1 MIARVALALV
11 AASAAAQAA
20 PPAAPARPASP
31 EDPERAAE
39 AQSVFWDEV
48 AHPGA
53 RARDEQIADAIR
65 ALRLTSTDLSAVER
79 GLTQLTA
86 AAPTSADAWGYLAV
100 TAERRRR
107 WAVCADAYARAF
119 ALAPGWRADALIDA
133 RTPIKSPLV
142 RAPTLSVALCA
153 SRAGAYATARAAV
166 ERAIALG
173 ESSSELW
180 LRAGEVAL
188 AEGRLTDA
196 IDALGRSTDP
206 AAAWLRAMAF
216 DRARRDA
223 EAEAAA
229 ERANRDDPYAAR
241 TTSGT
246 IPTAPP
252 YDADYLMALAARQR
266 GQWSFVA
273 AYLRRYLAAAPA
285 GDRFRARAEEHL
297 AVAARAA
304 VTEAPAVQASD
315 GDAAASAALTASV
328 VAARPRLEA
337 CLRAVPTGLAELRIT
352 MATPPRAAP
361 PPARRPPPTARRPP
375 PPTRGRPPVPA
386 PTPYRPGVSAY
397 YLLAPT
403 ADDGDRDA
411 ALRCLEEVGA
421 TIRLP
426 TLAPGN
432 WRTVRVA
439 VRAP

>member
-1 MIARVALALV
+1 MIARVALAFV
-11 AASAAAQAA
+11 AATAATAATAAAQAA
-20 PPAAPARPASP
+20 PPAPPD
-31 EDPERAAE
+31 DPERAAE
-39 AQSVFWDEV
+39 ARSAFWDEV
-48 AHPGA
+48 AHPGT
-53 RARDEQIADAIR
+53 RARHEQIADAIR

-86 AAPTSADAWGYLAV
+86 ATPASADAWGYLAV

-107 WAVCADAYARAF
+107 WAVCADAYARAY
-119 ALAPGWRADALIDA
+119 ALAPGWRAEALIDV
-133 RTPIKSPLV
+133 RTPPKSPLL

-153 SRAGAYATARAAV
+153 SRAGAYAAARAAI

-206 AAAWLRAMAF
+206 TAAWLRATAL

-241 TTSGT
+241 TTSGV
-246 IPTAPP
+246 IPLAPP
-252 YDADYLMALAARQR
+252 YDADYVMALAARQR
-266 GQWSFVA
+266 GQWSFVV

-285 GDRFRARAEEHL
+285 DDRFRARAAEHL
-297 AVAARAA
+297 AIAERAA

-315 GDAAASAALTASV
+315 GDAASSAALTARV

-352 MATPPRAAP
+352 MAAPPRAP
-361 PPARRPPPTARRPP
+361 RPP
-375 PPTRGRPPVPA
+375 
-386 PTPYRPGVSAY
+386 
-397 YLLAPT
+397 
-403 ADDGDRDA
+403 
-411 ALRCLEEVGA
+411 
-421 TIRLP
+421 
-426 TLAPGN
+426 
-432 WRTVRVA
+432 
-439 VRAP
+439 RA

>member
-11 AASAAAQAA
+11 AATAATAAAQAA
-20 PPAAPARPASP
+20 PPASP

-39 AQSVFWDEV
+39 ARSAFWDEV
-48 AHPGA
+48 AHPGT
-53 RARDEQIADAIR
+53 RARHEQIADAIR
-65 ALRLTSTDLSAVER
+65 ALRLTSADLSAVER
-79 GLTQLTA
+79 GLTELTV

-107 WAVCADAYARAF
+107 WGVCADAYARAY
-119 ALAPGWRADALIDA
+119 ALAPGWRAEALIDV
-133 RTPIKSPLV
+133 RTPAKSPLV
-142 RAPTLSVALCA
+142 RAPVLSVALCA
-153 SRAGAYATARAAV
+153 TRAGAYAAARAAV

-180 LRAGEVAL
+180 LRAGEIAL
-188 AEGRLTDA
+188 AEGRLIDA
-196 IDALGRSTDP
+196 IDALGRSTEP

-229 ERANRDDPYAAR
+229 ERANREDPYAAR
-241 TTSGT
+241 TTSGA
-246 IPTAPP
+246 IPLAPP
-252 YDADYLMALAARQR
+252 HDADYVMALAARQR
-266 GQWSFVA
+266 GQWSFVV

-285 GDRFRARAEEHL
+285 DDRFRARAGEHL
-297 AVAARAA
+297 AIAARAA
-304 VTEAPAVQASD
+304 LTELPVVQASD
-315 GDAAASAALTASV
+315 RDAASTTALTADV

-337 CLRAVPTGLAELRIT
+337 CLRDVPTGLAELRIT
-352 MATPPRAAP
+352 MAAPPRAPTPTRPARPTAP
-361 PPARRPPPTARRPP
+361 SRRPPTPP
-375 PPTRGRPPVPA
+375 PHGRPSLPA

-397 YLLAPT
+397 YLLAPS
-403 ADDGDRDA
+403 AADGDRDA

-426 TLAPGN
+426 TLAPGT
-432 WRTVRVA
+432 WLTVRVA

>member
-11 AASAAAQAA
+11 AATAAAQAA
-20 PPAAPARPASP
+20 PPSPAA
-31 EDPERAAE
+31 DPERAAE
-39 AQSVFWDEV
+39 ARSAFWDEV
-48 AHPGA
+48 AHPGT
-53 RARDEQIADAIR
+53 RARHEQIADAIR

-79 GLTQLTA
+79 ALTQLAT
-86 AAPTSADAWGYLAV
+86 AAPTSADAWGYLAL

-107 WAVCADAYARAF
+107 WAVCADAYARAY
-119 ALAPGWRADALIDA
+119 ALAPGWRAEALIDV
-133 RTPIKSPLV
+133 RTPIKSPLL
-142 RAPTLSVALCA
+142 RAPTLSIALCA
-153 SRAGAYATARAAV
+153 SRAGAYATARVAV

-173 ESSSELW
+173 EASSELW
-180 LRAGEVAL
+180 LRAGEIAL

-206 AAAWLRAMAF
+206 SAAWLRAMAF

-241 TTSGT
+241 TTSGA
-246 IPTAPP
+246 IPLAPP
-252 YDADYLMALAARQR
+252 YDADYVMALAARQR
-266 GQWSFVA
+266 GQWSFVV

-285 GDRFRARAEEHL
+285 DDRFRARALEHL
-297 AVAARAA
+297 AIAERAA

-315 GDAAASAALTASV
+315 GDAASSAALTASV

-352 MATPPRAAP
+352 MAAAPRPPRPTRA
-361 PPARRPPPTARRPP
+361 PTASRRPP
-375 PPTRGRPPVPA
+375 PPPPRGRPPLPA

-403 ADDGDRDA
+403 DDGDRDA

-426 TLAPGN
+426 TLAPAS
-432 WRTVRVA
+432 WLTVRVA